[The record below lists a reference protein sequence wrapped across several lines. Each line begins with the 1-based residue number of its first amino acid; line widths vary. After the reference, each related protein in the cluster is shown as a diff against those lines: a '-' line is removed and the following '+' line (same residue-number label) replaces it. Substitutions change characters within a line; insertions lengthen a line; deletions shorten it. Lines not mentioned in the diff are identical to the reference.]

1 MRRSASGA
9 VNMAERWPE
18 CVRSVRGVILDMCGV
33 LYDSGEGGGV
43 PIQGSVEAVR
53 RLKSSDLQ
61 LRFCT
66 NETQATR
73 EKFVAKLQRLGFD
86 IDVREVFSPAPAVV
100 SILKERCLRPHLLVH
115 DDVLPEFDGVD
126 KSDPNCVVIG
136 DAADNFSYQNTNAAF
151 QVLISLDR
159 PLLFSMGRGRY
170 YKETDGLKLDV
181 GAYMKALEYACD
193 LEAEVV
199 GKPAPMFFQSVLND
213 MGIQPHEA
221 LMIGDDLVNDV
232 GGAQQCGMRGLQ
244 VRTGKYRPSD
254 ERHPTV
260 TADGYVDNLACAVD
274 TILKHRR
281 V

>member
-1 MRRSASGA
+1 
-9 VNMAERWPE
+9 MADQWPE
-18 CVRSVRGVILDMCGV
+18 CVRSLKGVILDMCGV

-43 PIQGSVEAVR
+43 PIKGSVEAVR
-53 RLKSSDLQ
+53 SLQSSDLL

-73 EKFVAKLQRLGFD
+73 EKFVTKLQRMGFNME
-86 IDVREVFSPAPAVV
+86 VREVFSPAPALV
-100 SILKERCLRPHLLVH
+100 SILKERGLRPHLLVH
-115 DDVLPEFDGVD
+115 DDLLPEFDGVD

-136 DAADNFSYQNTNAAF
+136 DAADNFSYQNMNAAF
-151 QVLISLDR
+151 QVLISLER

-193 LEAEVV
+193 LEADVV

-213 MGIQPHEA
+213 MGLQPHEV

-232 GGAQQCGMRGLQ
+232 GGAQRCGMKGLQ

-254 ERHPTV
+254 EKHPTV
-260 TADGYVDNLACAVD
+260 TADGYVDNLSCAVD